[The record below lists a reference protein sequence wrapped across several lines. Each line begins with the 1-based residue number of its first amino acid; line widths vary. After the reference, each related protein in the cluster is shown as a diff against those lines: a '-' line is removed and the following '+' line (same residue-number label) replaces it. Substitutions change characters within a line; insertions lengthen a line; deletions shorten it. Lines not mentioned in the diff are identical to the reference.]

1 MAALLLPGP
10 VMAGTYQ
17 MNQCMAAS
25 SRTLSSSWG
34 LFGGIPD
41 AKVFNSC
48 GAGGEFGLTEAN
60 SMTYN
65 TVGGLNLTVP
75 DIRPNVTIT
84 HVDAEV
90 ATAAETASQYSFFR
104 LSGEGQV
111 IFDQEM
117 TGWYHAVGSDLPAT
131 RDLQLGIYCSYGNG
145 PQNCSW
151 RSYPVIS
158 VGRLSLTLHED
169 GPPTAR
175 PTGGTLMSGTPV
187 SGSQTLSYAASD
199 SDSGVRAV
207 SVQLGDTIVG
217 SDDYETA
224 CTYDNWNAC
233 PTQQDGN
240 DMSVDTTRVP
250 DGTYPLKLVVSDA
263 AGNTATVDSGR
274 IVTVSSPRAKGPGA
288 ARKTTNVQLVVG
300 QGQSRALRTSYGRKL
315 VIVGQVLDATGNPLM
330 NAAVNVSSQIAQA
343 GHDFGDVG
351 EAETDTNGNFAFS
364 VPPGPNRT
372 LRFSYTS
379 PVSAGLQAK
388 GQADLVLQVRAGAH
402 LTASDRKVAGGRRV
416 TFRGQLDGGPIPASG
431 VAIGFRGQVGKHV
444 RKFGDT
450 QTDDHGRF
458 RLTYKMPA
466 AGPRKAN
473 YAIWVRIGA
482 DGDAYPYLPGLS
494 NRVRITV
501 LR

>member
-1 MAALLLPGP
+1 MTGTRNGAHRHRRTTPLLLLLIGAMAALLLPGP

-158 VGRLSLTLHED
+158 VGRLSLTLHAD

-224 CTYDNWNAC
+224 CTY
-233 PTQQDGN
+233 
-240 DMSVDTTRVP
+240 
-250 DGTYPLKLVVSDA
+250 
-263 AGNTATVDSGR
+263 
-274 IVTVSSPRAKGPGA
+274 
-288 ARKTTNVQLVVG
+288 
-300 QGQSRALRTSYGRKL
+300 
-315 VIVGQVLDATGNPLM
+315 ATGMRARRSRMETTCRSIPLGCPM
-330 NAAVNVSSQIAQA
+330 ARI
-343 GHDFGDVG
+343 
-351 EAETDTNGNFAFS
+351 
-364 VPPGPNRT
+364 
-372 LRFSYTS
+372 
-379 PVSAGLQAK
+379 
-388 GQADLVLQVRAGAH
+388 
-402 LTASDRKVAGGRRV
+402 
-416 TFRGQLDGGPIPASG
+416 
-431 VAIGFRGQVGKHV
+431 
-444 RKFGDT
+444 
-450 QTDDHGRF
+450 
-458 RLTYKMPA
+458 RLSWSFPT
-466 AGPRKAN
+466 
-473 YAIWVRIGA
+473 
-482 DGDAYPYLPGLS
+482 LPGTPRRS
-494 NRVRITV
+494 IAVAS
-501 LR
+501 